1 LAIRC
6 ITAIVHRYWGRN
18 FYQLI
23 RLQNGEKVTLE
34 DTARRNRVIDDTS
47 VFESPAIGRLVSH
60 WENLCK
66 GRMAP
71 RRAEVDPLDLF
82 EFLPGIAMI
91 KVFDAGVSFEFSL
104 IGTGL
109 AKLYGLVTRQIVS
122 QVDCP
127 PENREALLD
136 ALTLCVASKKPV
148 LGTWRKART
157 LKLVEMDLEV
167 VFVPIS
173 EDGDQVSRILGY
185 HVVLN

>member
-1 LAIRC
+1 M
-6 ITAIVHRYWGRN
+6 
-18 FYQLI
+18 
-23 RLQNGEKVTLE
+23 
-34 DTARRNRVIDDTS
+34 IDDTS
-47 VFESPAIGRLVSH
+47 VFENPAIGRLVAQ
-60 WENLCK
+60 WENLCD
-66 GRMAP
+66 GRIAP

-91 KVFDAGVSFEFSL
+91 KAIDDGVSFQFSL

-109 AKLYGLVTRQIVS
+109 AKLYGLVTRQVVS

-148 LGTWRKART
+148 HGIWRKART
-157 LKLVEMDLEV
+157 LKLAQIDLEV

-173 EDGDQVSRILGY
+173 EDGKEVSRILGY
-185 HVVLN
+185 HAVLN